1 MKGFIIR
8 VSLALCVVLTSIHA
22 VAEDIDLFAS
32 GLTSEAASDSLPN
45 VIFVL
50 DNSANWARASQQ
62 WPEADEQGQ
71 SEVEAIKNT
80 LAALPSD
87 VDLNVA
93 LVEFG
98 TQGTSAQRDGGY
110 IRFDLQSYQSNATAF
125 ETELDTIYAGIND
138 SDEKRDQNRA
148 YGHLI
153 HDVYN
158 YLSGGA
164 VNFSGA
170 ATPTTLVDNDGYS
183 TQYTN
188 FESPLEE
195 GDVCSETYIIFISN
209 PQSSG
214 LNADDSDNSDAL
226 TALYAA
232 LGQSPPGALAGAS
245 SGGLDVP
252 EYENTQVNQG
262 SSNDVSLGYSAECYL
277 GASACDTGVVANTSE
292 TSDIQTACTAVSD
305 GCFCGTTGSQRTRDD
320 GAGGT
325 CPGSG
330 SNKQY
335 RYEVFAPASSSS
347 SGSYGPNGNNIDGV
361 DWNLDDWTKFLHE
374 YGVPLSVTAD
384 DGTVETYRV
393 PITTYTLDV
402 YNAQPNEEHSAVMD
416 AAAEQGG
423 GYRQSATSAT
433 ELETALSRIF
443 GDIIDINTSFAAVT
457 LPLSATNRAQAENK
471 VFVGMFRPGS
481 LRKPRWLGN
490 LKQYQLAVFDGD
502 IELADVDYNRAINP
516 QTGFAGSCATSFW
529 TTDTTDIDTS
539 TAGDQPYFDGLGL
552 DPNPV
557 SECSSTFLAGRN
569 VLSDSPDGPFVEK
582 GGAAQQI
589 RQQVDGSNNSDRVI
603 LTEASSTLRAL
614 AAGDFSDAAYFNYL
628 TGEDAGLQG
637 GDFKIDDGTGTS
649 TYIDNPDLG
658 EVEVMPSEGLRAT
671 IHGDIVHSRPLTIS
685 YGPTGSGSTQFRIYY
700 GANDGLYRSLDPD
713 SGQEE
718 WAFIAEEHYDGVER
732 LYRNTPTVNFYGLDA
747 SLSTSIDAESKDYFF
762 DGSTGAHT
770 VYNSS
775 NQLTTGYIFPTMRRG
790 GRMIYGFDISPTAG
804 AGIPPSQPVFMWK
817 AGCPNLTDDTGCTS
831 GYSNIGQTWST
842 PVAGFV
848 DGYDS
853 GNTPVLFVGG
863 GWDDCLD
870 TDSASFGCSS
880 TDKGD
885 AVYVIDATDG
895 TLLATLATDAPVVAE
910 VEPLD
915 VDFDGKVDF
924 VYAADAGGAI
934 YRISFATLASESALA
949 TVALSQSSWAI
960 QKIGED
966 SGTDKR
972 FMNRPIVG
980 AVGNKVFVTIGS
992 GDRERPLKVNYPYV
1006 SNIDNRFYVLI
1017 DRPYPWDE
1025 NNDGTLQAS
1034 ESNISLRATIDLD
1047 GSTMLNAATGLSGS
1061 QSLLDFDGWYLELPD
1076 QGEQIVNQSVI
1087 GGGLVYFNSFQP
1099 VGNND
1104 GLCANLG
1111 TAKSYGIPLFDPV
1124 YDDGTIFGQ
1133 GIPIPPIIVTVDL
1146 DSGDASCTGDD
1157 CGPGEI
1163 PDEVVTI
1170 CIGCQGFD
1178 PLEINPQT
1186 DGQIN
1191 EAFRVE
1197 NVDRQ

>member
-1 MKGFIIR
+1 MKGFISR
-8 VSLALCVVLTSIHA
+8 VAFVLLTSLASSVAS
-22 VAEDIDLFAS
+22 AEDIDLFAS
-32 GLTSEAASDSLPN
+32 GLTNEAASDSLPN

-50 DNSANWARASQQ
+50 DNSANWARQSQQ
-62 WPEADEQGQ
+62 WPGGDEQGQ

-87 VDLNVA
+87 VDINVA
-93 LVEFG
+93 LLEFG
-98 TQGTSAQRDGGY
+98 TQGANEQRDGGY
-110 IRFDLQSYQSNATAF
+110 IRFDLQSYQSNSAAF
-125 ETELDTIYAGIND
+125 ESELDTIYAGIND

-164 VNFSGA
+164 VNFGGA
-170 ATPTTLVDNDGYS
+170 ATPTNLVDNNGYS
-183 TQYTN
+183 AQYTN
-188 FESPLEE
+188 FASPLEE

-214 LNADDSDNSDAL
+214 LTADDTDNSDAL

-262 SSNDVSLGYSAECYL
+262 SSNDVSLGYSAQCYL
-277 GASACDTGVVANTSE
+277 GASACDTGIVANANE
-292 TSDIQTACTAVSD
+292 TADIQAACTTSAD
-305 GCFCGTTGSQRTRDD
+305 GCFCGTQGNQRTTDD

-325 CPGSG
+325 CPGGGNS
-330 SNKQY
+330 KQY

-374 YGVPLSVTAD
+374 YGVPLEVTAD
-384 DGTVETYRV
+384 DGTSETYRV

-402 YNAQPNEEHSAVMD
+402 YNAQPNVEHSAVMD

-423 GYRQSATSAT
+423 GYRQSATSAA
-433 ELETALSRIF
+433 ELEAALNRIF

-471 VFVGMFRPGS
+471 VFVGMFRPGG

-529 TTDTTDIDTS
+529 TTDTTDIDSS

-557 SECSSTFLAGRN
+557 SECSSAFLAGRS

-589 RQQVDGSNNSDRVI
+589 RQQVDSANSSDRVV
-603 LTEASSTLRAL
+603 LTEASNVLRAL
-614 AAGDFSDAAYFNYL
+614 ASGDFSDAAYFDYL
-628 TGEDAGLQG
+628 TGEDPGLQG
-637 GDFKIDDGTGTS
+637 GDFKIDDGSGTN
-649 TYIDNPDLG
+649 TYVANPDLADP
-658 EVEVMPSEGLRAT
+658 EVMPGAGLRAT

-685 YGPTGSGSTQFRIYY
+685 YGPSGSGSTEFRIYY

-718 WAFIAEEHYDGVER
+718 WAFIAEEHYDGIER
-732 LYRNTPTVNFYGLDA
+732 LYRNTPTVDFYGLDA

-790 GRMIYGFDISPTAG
+790 GRMIYAFDISPTGSAG
-804 AGIPPSQPVFMWK
+804 VPPSQPSFMWK
-817 AGCPNLTDDTGCTS
+817 VGCPSLTDDTGCTS
-831 GYSNIGQTWST
+831 GYSNVGQTWST
-842 PVAGFV
+842 PVAGFLE
-848 DGYDS
+848 GYDS

-880 TDKGD
+880 SDKGD

-895 TLLATLATDAPVVAE
+895 TLLAELATDGPVVSE

-949 TVALSQSSWAI
+949 TVSLSQGSWTI
-960 QKIGED
+960 KKIAED

-972 FMNRPIVG
+972 FMNRPVVG

-992 GDRERPLKVNYPYV
+992 GDRERPLKVNYPYA
-1006 SNIDNRFYVLI
+1006 SDIDNRFYVLV

-1034 ESNISLRATIDLD
+1034 ESNINLRTSIDLD
-1047 GSTMLNAATGLSGS
+1047 GSTMLNAATGLGAAESI
-1061 QSLLDFDGWYLELPD
+1061 LDFDGWYLNLLD
-1076 QGEQIVNQSVI
+1076 QGEQVVNQSAI
-1087 GGGLVYFNSFQP
+1087 GGGVVYFNSFQP

-1111 TAKSYGIPLFDPV
+1111 TAKAYGIPLFDPV
-1124 YDDGTIFGQ
+1124 DDRGTVFGQ

-1146 DSGDASCTGDD
+1146 DSGDPSCTGDG
-1157 CGPGEI
+1157 CGSGEI
-1163 PDEVVTI
+1163 PDEVVTV

-1178 PLEINPQT
+1178 PVEITPQT
-1186 DGQIN
+1186 DGQLS